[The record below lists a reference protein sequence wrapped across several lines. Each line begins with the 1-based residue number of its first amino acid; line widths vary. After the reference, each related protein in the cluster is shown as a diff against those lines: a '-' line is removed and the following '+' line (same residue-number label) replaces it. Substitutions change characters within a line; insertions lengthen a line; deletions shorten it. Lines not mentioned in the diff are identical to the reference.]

1 MHITLKTPRLTLR
14 PIGPEDL
21 KTTFAYA
28 GCPENARYMVYL
40 PHASP
45 EETLVFLR
53 AAAQE
58 WQKDA
63 PLLYEFAVMLGTQ
76 HIGGVSLTLD
86 DAHAEAELAW
96 ILHRDYW
103 HKGYASEAA
112 MALRDF
118 GLHELRLRRI
128 FATCDARNAASAR
141 VMERIGMALE
151 TEHGVRCN
159 RCEPG
164 VPAQEL
170 AYALYA
176 ANEWPQ

>member
-1 MHITLKTPRLTLR
+1 MHITLKTPRLILR
-14 PIGPEDL
+14 PIGPNDL
-21 KTTFAYA
+21 ETTFDYA
-28 GCPENARYMVYL
+28 GHPENARYMVYL

-45 EETLVFLR
+45 EETLAFLR
-53 AAAQE
+53 TAAQE

-63 PLLYEFAVMLGTQ
+63 PLLFEFAVMLGTQ

-86 DAHAEAELAW
+86 DARTEAELAW

-118 GLHELRLRRI
+118 GLHELGLRRI

-141 VMERIGMALE
+141 VISPFGFIVLSS
-151 TEHGVRCN
+151 
-159 RCEPG
+159 
-164 VPAQEL
+164 
-170 AYALYA
+170 
-176 ANEWPQ
+176 